1 MRRFIKW
8 AGVGLGLLLLGV
20 AGLFAVAWAVTGKAM
35 SRTYTINDPPLQA
48 SQDPAALQRGR
59 HLFDTR
65 GCGDCHGAQGAGRVM
80 IDDPALGRIVT
91 SNLTRSV
98 RDPAYTDD
106 AIAAA
111 IRHGVRHDGTPLLIM
126 PSGDFDNLDNADI
139 AALIAYMRS
148 LPANDNDPGTSTVR
162 PIGRVL
168 YTLGKLP
175 LFPAEAIDHAPRT
188 RQAPVAAITADYGRY
203 VAQSCTGCHGGDFG
217 GGSVVIP
224 GKPPSANLTPH
235 PDGLAEWSEADF
247 LRLMHTGQRPD
258 GRAVD
263 PLMPWAVYKKMDDV
277 ELRAMWTYLRTI
289 EPVPA
294 RGKLARR

>member
-1 MRRFIKW
+1 MRRFMKW
-8 AGVGLGLLLLGV
+8 AGVGLTLLLLGV

-35 SRTYTINDPPLQA
+35 SRTYTVNDPPLQA
-48 SQDPAALQRGR
+48 SQGAAALQRGR

-65 GCGDCHGAQGAGRVM
+65 GCNDCHGPQGTGRVM
-80 IDDPALGRIVT
+80 IDDPVLGRIVT

-98 RDPAYTDD
+98 RNPAYTDD
-106 AIAAA
+106 ALAAA
-111 IRHGVRHDGTPLLIM
+111 IRHGVRHDGTPLLFM
-126 PSGDFDNLDNADI
+126 PSGDFDNLDNADV
-139 AALIAYMRS
+139 AALVAYMRS
-148 LPANDNDPGTSTVR
+148 LPASDNDPGTSTVR

-168 YTLGKLP
+168 YTLGKVS
-175 LFPAEAIDHAPRT
+175 LFPAEAIDHAPRA

-217 GGSVVIP
+217 GGIVVIP

-235 PDGLAEWSEADF
+235 PDGLATWNEADF
-247 LRLMHTGQRPD
+247 LRLMHTGHRPD

-263 PLMPWAVYKKMDDV
+263 PLMPWVIYKKMDDV

-289 EPVPA
+289 EPVSA
-294 RGKLARR
+294 RGELARR

>member
-1 MRRFIKW
+1 MRRFMKW
-8 AGVGLGLLLLGV
+8 AGIGLAFVLLGV

-35 SRTYTINDPPLQA
+35 SRTYLVNDPPLPAGQA
-48 SQDPAALQRGR
+48 VAALQRGK

-65 GCGDCHGAQGAGRVM
+65 GCGDCHGPQGAGRVM

-98 RDPAYTDD
+98 RNPAYTDD
-106 AIAAA
+106 ALAAA

-126 PSGDFDNLDNADI
+126 PSGDFANLDNADVG
-139 AALIAYMRS
+139 ALVAYMRS
-148 LPANDNDPGTSTVR
+148 LPASDNDPGTSTVR

-175 LFPAEAIDHAPRT
+175 LFPAESLDHAPRA
-188 RQAPVAAITADYGRY
+188 RQAPLTAVTPDYGRY

-217 GGSVVIP
+217 GGVVVIP

-235 PDGLAEWSEADF
+235 ADGLANWSEADF
-247 LRLMHTGQRPD
+247 LRLMHTGHRPD
-258 GRAVD
+258 GSAVD
-263 PLMPWAVYKKMDDV
+263 PLMPWTVYARMDDV
-277 ELRAMWTYLRTI
+277 ELRAMWAYLRTI
-289 EPVPA
+289 DPLPA